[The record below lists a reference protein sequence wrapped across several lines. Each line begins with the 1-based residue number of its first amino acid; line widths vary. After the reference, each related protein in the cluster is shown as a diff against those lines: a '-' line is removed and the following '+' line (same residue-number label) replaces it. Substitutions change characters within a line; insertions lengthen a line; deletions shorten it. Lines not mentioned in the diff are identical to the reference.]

1 MGHYDG
7 AYEYEDEQARKAEK
21 KVVKKDLAEVRQLRQ
36 RIEANKFIPQR
47 FKDSLEDLENYL
59 SNRPS

>member
-1 MGHYDG
+1 MSHYSD

-21 KVVKKDLAEVRQLRQ
+21 KVLKEDLKEVRQLRQ
-36 RIEANKFIPQR
+36 RIDFNKRIPQR

-59 SNRPS
+59 SYRPS